1 MIPLFKHPLSPLG
14 RRALLAFALIL
25 VVMTVGTVGM
35 KELTGWDW
43 VDSFY
48 FMAMIATAQG
58 PPNQPPND
66 SAKIFA
72 AIMAFVSIGAL
83 VTAIGTIF
91 GPYLGYLFHRG
102 ASLADREIEKIEQER
117 KEREARAQK
126 QAKE

>member
-14 RRALLAFALIL
+14 RRAGLAFLVIL
-25 VVMTVGTVGM
+25 VVMTVGTIGI
-35 KELTGWDW
+35 KALTGWDW
-43 VDSFY
+43 IDSFY

-72 AIMAFVSIGAL
+72 ALMAFVSIGAL
-83 VTAIGTIF
+83 VAAIGTVF

-102 ASLADREIEKIEQER
+102 AAFADKEIERLEER
-117 KEREARAQK
+117 KKDEAREHTQTK
-126 QAKE
+126 Q